1 MSMMRLSEAAR
12 AIQAELRGEDHAFDA
27 VGTDTRALSPQALF
41 VALKGDRYDGHD
53 FINQAVQK
61 RAAGALIQKSG
72 SKFED
77 RGLSDRL
84 PLLIVDDTKKSLGTL
99 AAYWRNKFDMPLVA
113 LTGSNGKTTVKEML
127 ASILR
132 EACSAQTSILDPQSS
147 VHATRGNLN
156 NDIGVP
162 LTLLEL
168 RAGHRYAVIEMG
180 MNHAGEIRTLA
191 RLAVPDVALI
201 NNAGAAHV
209 EFLGSIE
216 AVARAK
222 GEIFEGLK
230 PDGTAVINA
239 DDRHA
244 GLWRDLAGDRRV
256 VDFGIERRA
265 AVTAT
270 YQLRWL
276 ESEIVLK
283 TPQGEARAVLNAPGL
298 HNVRNALA
306 ASAAAV
312 ALKVPAPAI
321 AKGLARFS
329 GTKCRLQKKAGVHG
343 ATLIDDTYNANPDS
357 ARAAIAVLARAPG
370 KRLLVLGDMGEL
382 GRGAAEMHAEVGR
395 CARES
400 GVERLLT
407 LGELSAHA
415 TRAFGPGAR
424 HYTRIEDL
432 LAEIENALAPD
443 VAMLIKGSRFMQME
457 RVVKAFAVD
466 GEAGGGSREARPQ

>member
-12 AIQAELRGEDHAFDA
+12 AIPAELRGEDRAFDA

-53 FINQAVQK
+53 FIAQAVQR
-61 RAAGALIQKSG
+61 RAAGALVQKSG
-72 SKFED
+72 LRIED

-84 PLLIVDDTKKSLGTL
+84 PLLIVDDTRKSLGAL

-132 EACSAQTSILDPQSS
+132 EACSAQSSILDPQSC
-147 VHATRGNLN
+147 VLATRGNLN

-168 RAGHRYAVIEMG
+168 NAGHRYAVIEMG

-191 RLAVPDVALI
+191 RLAAPDVALI
-201 NNAGAAHV
+201 NNAGTAHV
-209 EFLGSIE
+209 EFLGSVE

-222 GEIFEGLK
+222 GEIVEGLK
-230 PDGTAVINA
+230 PEGTAVINA

-244 GLWRDLAGDRRV
+244 GLWRELAGGRRV

-265 AVTAT
+265 AVSAT

-283 TPQGEARAVLNAPGL
+283 TPQGEARTVLKAPGL

-329 GTKCRLQKKAGVHG
+329 GTKGRLQKKAGVHG

-357 ARAAIAVLARAPG
+357 ARAAIAVLAQAPG

-382 GRGAAEMHAEVGR
+382 GPDAAEMHAEVGR

-415 TRAFGPGAR
+415 ARAFGPGAR

-443 VAMLIKGSRFMQME
+443 VAVLIKGSRFMQME
-457 RVVKAFAVD
+457 RVVAALADD
-466 GEAGGGSREARPQ
+466 GEERGDRREGASP

>member
-12 AIQAELRGEDHAFDA
+12 ALPAELRGEDRAFDA

-53 FINQAVQK
+53 FIAQAVQR
-61 RAAGALIQKSG
+61 RAAGALVQKSG
-72 SKFED
+72 LRIED

-84 PLLIVDDTKKSLGTL
+84 PLLIVDDTRKSLGTL

-132 EACSAQTSILDPQSS
+132 EACSTQSSILDPQSC
-147 VHATRGNLN
+147 VLATRGNLN

-168 RAGHRYAVIEMG
+168 NAGHHYAVIEMG

-191 RLAVPDVALI
+191 RLAAPDVALI
-201 NNAGAAHV
+201 NNAGTAHV
-209 EFLGSIE
+209 EFLGSVE

-222 GEIFEGLK
+222 GEIVEGLK
-230 PDGTAVINA
+230 PEGTAVINA

-244 GLWRDLAGDRRV
+244 GLWRELAGGRCV
-256 VDFGIERRA
+256 VDFGIECRA
-265 AVTAT
+265 AVSAT

-283 TPQGEARAVLNAPGL
+283 TPQGEARAVLKAPGL

-312 ALKVPAPAI
+312 ALKVPAPTI

-329 GTKCRLQKKAGVHG
+329 GTKGRLQKKAGVHG

-357 ARAAIAVLARAPG
+357 ARAAIAVLAQAPG

-382 GRGAAEMHAEVGR
+382 GPGAAEMHAEVGR

-415 TRAFGPGAR
+415 ARAFGPGAR

-443 VAMLIKGSRFMQME
+443 VAVLIKGSRFMRME
-457 RVVKAFAVD
+457 RIVQSCELPVASSESENRHA
-466 GEAGGGSREARPQ
+466 

>member
-12 AIQAELRGEDHAFDA
+12 AIPAELRGEDRAFDA
-27 VGTDTRALSPQALF
+27 VGTDTRVLSPQALF

-53 FINQAVQK
+53 FIAQALQK
-61 RAAGALIQKSG
+61 RAAGALVQKSG
-72 SKFED
+72 LRIED
-77 RGLSDRL
+77 RELSDRL
-84 PLLIVDDTKKSLGTL
+84 PFLIVDDTRKSLGAL

-132 EACSAQTSILDPQSS
+132 EACIAQSSILDPQSC
-147 VHATRGNLN
+147 VLATRGNLN

-168 RAGHRYAVIEMG
+168 KAGHRYAVIEMG
-180 MNHAGEIRTLA
+180 MNHAGEIRTLS
-191 RLAVPDVALI
+191 RLAAPDVALI
-201 NNAGAAHV
+201 NNAGTAHV
-209 EFLGSIE
+209 EFLGSVE

-222 GEIFEGLK
+222 GEIFESLR
-230 PDGTAVINA
+230 PEGTAVINA

-244 GLWRDLAGDRRV
+244 GLWRELAGDRRV
-256 VDFGIERRA
+256 VDFGIESRA
-265 AVTAT
+265 AVSAT

-283 TPQGEARAVLNAPGL
+283 SPQGEARAVLKAPGL

-329 GTKCRLQKKAGVHG
+329 GTKGRLQKKTGARG

-357 ARAAIAVLARAPG
+357 ARAAIAVLAQAPG

-382 GRGAAEMHAEVGR
+382 GPGAAEMHAEVGR

-443 VAMLIKGSRFMQME
+443 VAVLIKGSRFMQME
-457 RVVKAFAVD
+457 RIVAALGSD
-466 GEAGGGSREARPQ
+466 GEERAERREEVKP

>member
-12 AIQAELRGEDHAFDA
+12 ALPAELRGEDRAFDA

-53 FINQAVQK
+53 FIAQAVQS
-61 RAAGALIQKSG
+61 RAAGALVQKSG
-72 SKFED
+72 LKIED

-84 PLLIVDDTKKSLGTL
+84 PLLIVDDTRTSLGTL

-132 EACSAQTSILDPQSS
+132 EACSARSSILDPQSC
-147 VHATRGNLN
+147 VLATRGNLN

-168 RAGHRYAVIEMG
+168 NAGHQYAVIEMG
-180 MNHAGEIRTLA
+180 MNHAGEIRNLA
-191 RLAVPDVALI
+191 RLAAPDVALI
-201 NNAGAAHV
+201 NNAGTAHV
-209 EFLGSIE
+209 EFLGSVE

-222 GEIFEGLK
+222 GEIVEGLK
-230 PDGTAVINA
+230 PEGTAVINA

-244 GLWRDLAGDRRV
+244 GLWRELAGGRRV

-265 AVTAT
+265 AVSAT

-283 TPQGEARAVLNAPGL
+283 TPQGEARAVLKTPGL

-329 GTKCRLQKKAGVHG
+329 GTKGRLQKKMGARG

-357 ARAAIAVLARAPG
+357 ARAAIAVLAQAPG

-382 GRGAAEMHAEVGR
+382 GPGAAEMHAEVGR

-415 TRAFGPGAR
+415 ARAFGPGAR

-443 VAMLIKGSRFMQME
+443 VAVLIKGSRFMQME
-457 RVVKAFAVD
+457 RVVQALVLD
-466 GEAGGGSREARPQ
+466 GDARGKRKEEANP

>member
-12 AIQAELRGEDHAFDA
+12 AIPAELRGEDRAFDA

-41 VALKGDRYDGHD
+41 VALTGDRYDGHD
-53 FINQAVQK
+53 FIAQAVQR
-61 RAAGALIQKSG
+61 RAAGALVQKSG
-72 SKFED
+72 LRVED

-84 PLLIVDDTKKSLGTL
+84 PLLIVDDTRKSLGAL

-132 EACSAQTSILDPQSS
+132 EACSAQSSILDPQSC
-147 VHATRGNLN
+147 VLATRGNLN

-168 RAGHRYAVIEMG
+168 NAGHRYAVIEMG

-191 RLAVPDVALI
+191 RLAAPDVALI
-201 NNAGAAHV
+201 NNAGTAHV
-209 EFLGSIE
+209 EFLGSLE

-222 GEIFEGLK
+222 GEIVEGLK
-230 PDGTAVINA
+230 PEGTAVINA

-244 GLWRDLAGDRRV
+244 GLWRELAGGRRV

-265 AVTAT
+265 AVSAT

-283 TPQGEARAVLNAPGL
+283 TPQGEARTVLKAPGL

-329 GTKCRLQKKAGVHG
+329 GTKGRLQKKAGVHG

-357 ARAAIAVLARAPG
+357 ARAAIAVLAQAPG

-382 GRGAAEMHAEVGR
+382 GPDAAEMHAEVGR

-415 TRAFGPGAR
+415 ARAFGPGAR

-443 VAMLIKGSRFMQME
+443 VAVLIKGSRFMQME
-457 RVVKAFAVD
+457 RVVAALADD
-466 GEAGGGSREARPQ
+466 GEERGERREGASP

>member
-12 AIQAELRGEDHAFDA
+12 ALPAELRGEDRAFDA

-53 FINQAVQK
+53 FIAQAVQR
-61 RAAGALIQKSG
+61 RAAGALVQKSG
-72 SKFED
+72 LRIED

-84 PLLIVDDTKKSLGTL
+84 PLLIVDDTRKSLGTL

-132 EACSAQTSILDPQSS
+132 EACSTQSSILDPQSC
-147 VHATRGNLN
+147 VLATRGNLN

-168 RAGHRYAVIEMG
+168 NAGHHYAVIEMG
-180 MNHAGEIRTLA
+180 MNHAGEIRNLA
-191 RLAVPDVALI
+191 RLAAPDVALI
-201 NNAGAAHV
+201 NNAGTAHV
-209 EFLGSIE
+209 EFLGSVE

-222 GEIFEGLK
+222 GEIVEGLK
-230 PDGTAVINA
+230 PEGTAVINA

-244 GLWRDLAGDRRV
+244 GLWRELAGGRRV

-265 AVTAT
+265 AVSAT

-283 TPQGEARAVLNAPGL
+283 TPQGEARAVLKAPGL

-312 ALKVPAPAI
+312 ALKVPAPTI

-329 GTKCRLQKKAGVHG
+329 GTKGRLQKKAGVHG

-357 ARAAIAVLARAPG
+357 ARAAIAVLAQAPG

-382 GRGAAEMHAEVGR
+382 GPGAAEMHAEVGR

-415 TRAFGPGAR
+415 ARAFGPGAR

-443 VAMLIKGSRFMQME
+443 VAVLIKGSRFMRME
-457 RVVKAFAVD
+457 RIVQSCELPVASSESENRHA
-466 GEAGGGSREARPQ
+466 

>member
-1 MSMMRLSEAAR
+1 MNMMRLSEAAR
-12 AIQAELRGEDHAFDA
+12 VIPAELRGEDRAFDA
-27 VGTDTRALSPQALF
+27 VGTDTRVLSPQALF

-72 SKFED
+72 LRIED

-132 EACSAQTSILDPQSS
+132 EACSAQNPVLDPQSC
-147 VHATRGNLN
+147 VLATRGNLN

-168 RAGHRYAVIEMG
+168 EAGHRYAVIEMG
-180 MNHAGEIRTLA
+180 MNHAGEIRYLT
-191 RLAVPDVALI
+191 RLAAPDVALI

-209 EFLGSIE
+209 EFLGSVE

-244 GLWRDLAGDRRV
+244 GLWRELAGGRSV
-256 VDFGIERRA
+256 VDFGIEHRA
-265 AVTAT
+265 EVSAT
-270 YQLRWL
+270 YQLSWL

-283 TPQGEARAVLNAPGL
+283 TPQGVARALLKAPGL

-321 AKGLARFS
+321 AKGLERFS
-329 GTKCRLQKKAGVHG
+329 GTRGRLQRKAGVRG
-343 ATLIDDTYNANPDS
+343 AMLIDDTYNANPDS
-357 ARAAIAVLARAPG
+357 ARAAIAVLAQAPG

-382 GRGAAEMHAEVGR
+382 GPGAAEMHAEVGR
-395 CARES
+395 RARES

-415 TRAFGPGAR
+415 TRAFGAGAR
-424 HYTRIEDL
+424 HFTRIDEL

-443 VAMLIKGSRFMQME
+443 VAVLIKGSRFMRME
-457 RVVKAFAVD
+457 RIVAALADD
-466 GEAGGGSREARPQ
+466 GEERGERREGTSP